1 MPETIAKNPAGAEE
15 PKQQPKEKP
24 ELPQDAFPGEDL
36 GKVTPNIEAMKRIQ
50 QEGEAK
56 QAEAEAIRAAI
67 QAQGTEDIEPEPKVP
82 THMSEASLI
91 KLKELQK
98 KLEGSPYRAEA
109 GFGKTGFEISITT
122 GVGEQIY
129 DEKLLPE
136 SAQTA
141 YQELLTSLQ
150 EDAKKAGFSAAGVE
164 AATQRGIAEKKQKA
178 QGFWG
183 KVKKWFG
190 LGR

>member
-1 MPETIAKNPAGAEE
+1 MPETIEKNPAGAEE
-15 PKQQPKEKP
+15 LKQPPKEKL
-24 ELPQDAFPGEDL
+24 ELPKNAFPGENL
-36 GKVTPNIEAMKRIQ
+36 GITPNIEALRRIRE
-50 QEGEAK
+50 EGKANQAK
-56 QAEAEAIRAAI
+56 AKAIRAAI
-67 QAQGTEDIEPEPKVP
+67 QAKGTKDIEPEPKVP
-82 THMSEASLI
+82 THMSEASQM

-122 GVGEQIY
+122 GVGEKIY

-150 EDAKKAGFSAAGVE
+150 EDAIKAGFSAAGVQ
-164 AATQRGIAEKKQKA
+164 AATQRAIAEKEQKA
-178 QGFWG
+178 RSFWG
-183 KVKKWFG
+183 KVKRFFG
-190 LGR
+190 FGG